1 MAQAVDE
8 AGNIWEVDAQGNA
21 VRFIGK
27 QGATQP
33 NTIVTKQADPYARTK
48 AANEAAAS
56 QYDPAMA
63 AAELA
68 VKQQQATIAA
78 QTNAREQAKFEREQQ
93 KGPMANPQRGEQ
105 IKSLLDVIQR
115 ARTQSKD
122 WMAVGEQS
130 KRVRDYP
137 LIGGILGQNR
147 ADVEGL
153 VKSIEGDLI
162 QQQIALLSQ
171 QNGGNGVA
179 SLANSE
185 TEAARMAAAIANL
198 SLDQSLPEFLA
209 GLDRAEAYY
218 KRQIETLPDTPQNKE
233 IRDAVAMGQ
242 RDDGAGM
249 KTGNNGFD
257 KYVTDEDRMRTAE
270 LQRAYD
276 SGASIS
282 ELNNLTAQLG
292 LQPFSDADLKA
303 MIDARTS
310 GQPLAIS
317 PFATGTRTPTQQL
330 LGDVASSN
338 YGAATIA
345 GTNAMT
351 GGMLDEIVGATQG
364 ERAGQLAQYGKQ
376 FARDQNPYAS
386 LAGDIVGGVV
396 LGGPLTAGVRSVGI
410 RGVAGSLAPRVSQAL
425 AGTAPRAAI
434 TAGALQGAVTG
445 AGEMNDSRLL
455 GAGLGGTAGLAGGY
469 AGGKLGNFLGT
480 SPKVTSARNAVSNL
494 VGKGRQRPQMPVLGQ
509 PQQMIVDAVGD
520 RGPQVLDN
528 LQNAASLGVPMTLA
542 DADPAL
548 RSLAGATVRR
558 SPEARSIAEQAF
570 VPRAQGQYDRLVGA
584 INRDFGPTANVPQY
598 SDDLIKKA
606 QTAARPLYDQAY
618 SAPGASSVDVSGI
631 AATPMGQKG
640 FRNAYD
646 NVRNTLGPDGQPM
659 DPTALGFDLN
669 DAGEVALN
677 RVPSFETLDYVKKG
691 LDDIIESDFDPITKQ
706 YGPNARAAI
715 GLKQRLVSQ
724 IDEVNPAYA
733 EARAAYAGPAGER
746 EALRLGQSSLNAAP
760 DQMSFALKDMPQPRL
775 EQFRLGYRSGLAEQA
790 GKTRLASNPW
800 ESAYGSPQAQ
810 QRIGALFP
818 DGAQN
823 FGKQYGLER
832 ELAQSNNS
840 ILGNSM
846 TAERMIAD
854 SQFGG
859 NMLGD
864 LAFDVATTGAP
875 IKSSASMLG
884 RLKKDE
890 LGRLGAKKKADELA
904 PYLFAPDAAD
914 AAKFYKQMAKEAT
927 KAKKARG
934 IFGSRSRSR
943 GSLVAAAPSVGF
955 TLGLTE

>member
-1 MAQAVDE
+1 MA
-8 AGNIWEVDAQGNA
+8 GPWEKYANPSTRYG
-21 VRFIGK
+21 
-27 QGATQP
+27 
-33 NTIVTKQADPYARTK
+33 ADPVKVREQQLKEEANNR
-48 AANEAAAS
+48 ANEAADRA
-56 QYDPAMA
+56 AEA
-63 AAELA
+63 AARAATTAENSNAIARQRLDLDLA
-68 VKQQQATIAA
+68 AKGLMIGPDGNIVPRPGGIPGKGATS
-78 QTNAREQAKFEREQQ
+78 
-93 KGPMANPQRGEQ
+93 NPQRGEQ

-185 TEAARMAAAIANL
+185 TEAARMASAIANL

-218 KRQIETLPDTPQNKE
+218 KRQVETLPETPQNKQ
-233 IRDAVAMGQ
+233 IRDAIAIGQ
-242 RDDGAGM
+242 RDDGAVM
-249 KTGNNGFD
+249 KTGDNGFD
-257 KYVTDEDRMRTAE
+257 KYVTDEDRQRTAE

-282 ELNNLTAQLG
+282 ELNNLSAQLG
-292 LQPFSDADLKA
+292 LQQFSDADLKA
-303 MIDARTS
+303 MIDARSS

-376 FARDQNPYAS
+376 FARDQNPYPS
-386 LAGDIVGGVV
+386 LAGDVLGGVA
-396 LGGPLTAGVRSVGI
+396 LGGPLTAGVRRLGI
-410 RGVAGSLAPRVSQAL
+410 GAAGSIAPRIAQIA
-425 AGTAPRAAI
+425 AGTTPRAAI
-434 TAGALQGAVTG
+434 TAGTLQGAVTG
-445 AGEMNDSRLL
+445 AGEMNDNRLL
-455 GAGLGGTAGLAGGY
+455 GAGLGGAAGLVGGY
-469 AGGKLGNFLGT
+469 AGGKAGSFLGT
-480 SPKVTSARNAVSNL
+480 SPKITSARNAVTGL
-494 VGKGRQRPQMPVLGQ
+494 IGKGRQRPQVPTLGQ
-509 PQQMIVDAVGD
+509 PQQMIVNAVGP
-520 RGPQVLDN
+520 RGPQVMDN
-528 LQNAASLGVPMTLA
+528 LQSAADLGVPMTLA

-548 RSLAGATVRR
+548 RSLAGAAVRR
-558 SPEARSIAEQAF
+558 SPEARLAAEQSF
-570 VPRAQGQYDRLVGA
+570 LPRAQGQYDRLVGA

-598 SDDLIKKA
+598 SDDLIKQA
-606 QTAARPLYDQAY
+606 QTTAKPLYEQAY

-760 DQMSFALKDMPQPRL
+760 DQMGFTIKDMPQPRL

-790 GKTRLASNPW
+790 GKSRFASNPW
-800 ESAYGSPQAQ
+800 EAAYGSPQAQ
-810 QRIGALFP
+810 QRAGMLFP
-818 DGAQN
+818 EGASN

-864 LAFDVATTGAP
+864 LAFDAATTGAP
-875 IKSSASMLG
+875 IKAGASMLS
-884 RLKKDE
+884 RMKKDE

-914 AAKFYKQMAKEAT
+914 AAKSYKQMAKEAT
-927 KAKKARG
+927 KAKKAKG
-934 IFGSRSRSR
+934 IFGSRSRTR
-943 GSLVAAAPSVGF
+943 GSLIAAAPSVGF